1 MLKKKN
7 IETVFRVKNDRIEKI
22 EKKMRKH
29 IYQCTMIKNK
39 MKPFPYMIRLIQT
52 SYVLYEII
60 STIRLN

>member
-39 MKPFPYMIRLIQT
+39 MKPFPYMIRLI
-52 SYVLYEII
+52 
-60 STIRLN
+60 